1 MSLRRRP
8 SEEARAALRGFTL
21 IEVAAALAIAAGA
34 LVVLMQ
40 IFGDGGRHADR
51 ATLGRLA
58 LLTAQSALAG
68 AGAEGPLAAGARWGG
83 LSAEGLAW
91 EVSVDAWPAAAAG
104 AVEPLHV
111 VATVRDARSG
121 TELTRLATIRLG
133 PPAAPDRPRA
143 R

>member
-1 MSLRRRP
+1 MTPHLRP
-8 SEEARAALRGFTL
+8 PDDAGAAPRGFTL

-40 IFGDGGRHADR
+40 VFGDGGRHADR

-91 EVSVDAWPAAAAG
+91 EVSVDGWPAAAAG

-111 VATVRDARSG
+111 VATVRDPRSG
-121 TELTRLATIRLG
+121 TELARLATIRLG
-133 PPAAPDRPRA
+133 PPAAQDGTRA